1 MTLRLAR
8 ATRALTAAVGVAAL
22 LIGSAATPAAA
33 RPWPDDSAQPHGVVV
48 NSPDAPAT
56 ATRVALPLRR
66 VGAHLVRGD
75 NLTGAGVPAPAW
87 ITELTE

>member
-1 MTLRLAR
+1 MTLRLPR

-33 RPWPDDSAQPHGVVV
+33 RPDDPAQPHGVVV
-48 NSPDAPAT
+48 DSPDAPAT
-56 ATRVALPLRR
+56 ATLVALPLRR

-87 ITELTE
+87 IPELTE